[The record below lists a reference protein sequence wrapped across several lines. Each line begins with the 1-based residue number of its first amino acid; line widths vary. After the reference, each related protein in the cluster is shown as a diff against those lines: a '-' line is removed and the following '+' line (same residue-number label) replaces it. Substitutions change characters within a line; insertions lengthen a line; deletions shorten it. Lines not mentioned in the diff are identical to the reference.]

1 MKEYLVI
8 YEQAEE
14 GGWRAHCADM
24 EVFVI
29 GRTREEAEE
38 LVTEG
43 IVRHIESGLW
53 EGRPIPE
60 PRTEAARVAI
70 DTEIA
75 TPSP

>member
-1 MKEYLVI
+1 MI
-8 YEQAEE
+8 YEQAED
-14 GGWRAHCADM
+14 GGWGAHCADM
-24 EVFVI
+24 EVYVV
-29 GRTREEAEE
+29 GRTREEVEK

-43 IVRHIESGLW
+43 IVMCIENGLW

-70 DTEIA
+70 DTEVV

>member
-8 YEQAEE
+8 YEQAED

-24 EVFVI
+24 EVYVV
-29 GRTREEAEE
+29 GRTREEVEN
-38 LVTEG
+38 LVREG
-43 IVRHIESGLW
+43 IVMHIEHSLW

-60 PRTEAARVAI
+60 PHTEAARVAV
-70 DTEIA
+70 DTAVI